1 LAFLEEIQSEKLS
14 EFRQGCRQK
23 LPLATVILPKDE
35 LAALKKERDA
45 SKPTED
51 ASEEQKATGDA
62 LVVEPAVE
70 S

>member
-1 LAFLEEIQSEKLS
+1 MS

-23 LPLATVILPKDE
+23 VPLATIILSKEE
-35 LAALKKERDA
+35 LAALKKEREA
-45 SKPTED
+45 SKPSEE

-62 LVVEPAVE
+62 LVVEPPTE